1 MIFED
6 RKDAG
11 QKLTTLLERHKSAKN
26 TIVLGLARGG
36 MVLALEIS
44 KKLNLPLDVLVVRKI
59 GAPFSPEFAI
69 GALVRGEV
77 VLHNEVIRRYGI
89 SKDEIERIIEEKK
102 REEDIK
108 EKIYARYRKPIE
120 LEGKIVILVDDGL
133 ATGAS
138 MEAAVKYLK
147 KVKVGKI
154 IVAVPVAS
162 EEGRRN
168 IQNMVDEF
176 VEVFHPHDFMAVGQ
190 FYRSFEQVEDQMVCE
205 ILEESRKGKEN
216 L

>member
-6 RKDAG
+6 RKDGG
-11 QKLTTLLERHKSAKN
+11 QKLGALLESHKSSKN

-36 MVLALEIS
+36 MVLAYEIA
-44 KKLNLPLDVLVVRKI
+44 KKLQLPLDVLVVRKI

-69 GALVRGEV
+69 GALVRDEV
-77 VLHNEVIRRYGI
+77 VLHNEVIKRYGI

-147 KVKVGKI
+147 KVKAGKI

-168 IQNMVDEF
+168 ISNMVDEF

-190 FYRSFEQVEDQMVCE
+190 FYRSFEQVDDQMVCQ
-205 ILEESRKGKEN
+205 ILEERHKEREN

>member
-11 QKLTTLLERHKSAKN
+11 QKLTTLLESHKNSKN
-26 TIVLGLARGG
+26 TVVLGLARGG

-147 KVKVGKI
+147 KVKAGKI

-190 FYRSFEQVEDQMVCE
+190 FYRSFEQVDNQMVCE

>member
-6 RKDAG
+6 RKDGG
-11 QKLTTLLERHKSAKN
+11 QKLAMLLESHKSSKS
-26 TIVLGLARGG
+26 TVVLGLARGG
-36 MVLALEIS
+36 MVLAYEIS

-77 VLHNEVIRRYGI
+77 VLHNEVIKRYGI
-89 SKDEIERIIEEKK
+89 SKDEIAKIIEEKEK
-102 REEDIK
+102 DEDIK
-108 EKIYARYRKPIE
+108 EKIYARCRKPIE
-120 LEGKIVILVDDGL
+120 LGGKTVILVDDGL

-138 MEAAVKYLK
+138 MEAAIKYLQ

-168 IQNMVDEF
+168 IQNRVDDF

-190 FYRSFEQVEDQMVCE
+190 FYRSFEQVDDHMVCQ
-205 ILEESRKGKEN
+205 ILEESHKERET